1 MKFALLNYV
10 CLRIFQYFFLIG
22 YFSLSSQLN
31 AQHDLAKSDIN
42 KPNFLFVLVDD
53 QPFDAVGF
61 SGRYPFLETP
71 NIDRLH
77 KEGAHVEN
85 FFVTQSICS
94 PSRASFLTGTY
105 PHIHGV
111 NQNNKHVDP
120 KWDAFAPFSTHLQ
133 SAGYQTAHV
142 GKIHMAHHRGKNH
155 IRPGFDY
162 WFSFIGQGK
171 YFDPQVNENGKEYQ
185 VKGYMTDILTD
196 KAIDWLKEKRV
207 ANKPFS
213 LNLWHKAVHQ
223 PHLPAPRHKNQYLN
237 MELPV
242 PPHDTH
248 KETFKGKPEW
258 QRKKTFG
265 FEWKKNLPIPSE
277 LPEQEWPINYDRNMQ
292 LLRCILAIDES
303 LGMVID
309 TLEELGELENTVIIY
324 SSDNG
329 YFMGEH
335 TFLDKRL
342 AYENSMRV
350 PMLIRY
356 PKLIKKKTKVK
367 EQCLN
372 IDVAPTI
379 LELAG
384 VEIPDYMQGESML
397 NLLQGKKEK
406 NWREAI
412 LFEYYL
418 DTYWPYAGPSQIAV
432 RTERYKLVDAFLK
445 NDIDEL
451 YDLKKDPGEMTNLI
465 NDPNY
470 EDIEVGLRNQA
481 EILKEKYNYNP
492 DRDWWLRQVMKSKR
506 QHPK

>member
-1 MKFALLNYV
+1 
-10 CLRIFQYFFLIG
+10 
-22 YFSLSSQLN
+22 
-31 AQHDLAKSDIN
+31 
-42 KPNFLFVLVDD
+42 
-53 QPFDAVGF
+53 
-61 SGRYPFLETP
+61 
-71 NIDRLH
+71 
-77 KEGAHVEN
+77 
-85 FFVTQSICS
+85 
-94 PSRASFLTGTY
+94 
-105 PHIHGV
+105 
-111 NQNNKHVDP
+111 
-120 KWDAFAPFSTHLQ
+120 
-133 SAGYQTAHV
+133 
-142 GKIHMAHHRGKNH
+142 
-155 IRPGFDY
+155 
-162 WFSFIGQGK
+162 
-171 YFDPQVNENGKEYQ
+171 
-185 VKGYMTDILTD
+185 
-196 KAIDWLKEKRV
+196 
-207 ANKPFS
+207 
-213 LNLWHKAVHQ
+213 
-223 PHLPAPRHKNQYLN
+223 
-237 MELPV
+237 
-242 PPHDTH
+242 
-248 KETFKGKPEW
+248 
-258 QRKKTFG
+258 
-265 FEWKKNLPIPSE
+265 
-277 LPEQEWPINYDRNMQ
+277 
-292 LLRCILAIDES
+292 
-303 LGMVID
+303 
-309 TLEELGELENTVIIY
+309 
-324 SSDNG
+324 
-329 YFMGEH
+329 
-335 TFLDKRL
+335 
-342 AYENSMRV
+342 MRV
-350 PMLIRY
+350 PMLMRY